1 MANTYVDYT
10 AVASQTDYN
19 FSFEY
24 LRDEHVKVKVNG
36 TLVTNYTI
44 VTSPTPTK
52 IRFNTAPVAGSAIKI
67 YRDSRGDFS
76 PLVDFVNGSVLT
88 ESELDES
95 YKHNLFV
102 SQEASEGQGGEQ
114 LTKKGLPNYDAEG
127 NKIINLGTPTD
138 ATDAANK
145 AYTDQTVDAAIA
157 LGGSPAIVSLGG
169 YDVTALGTSI
179 TKSLANWTNDL
190 NSPIATGSTT
200 ARSLADRFAE
210 VVNVLDYIPSSEH
223 TAIADGTT
231 TYNAKDDIT
240 SAVTNAAGGVLYFP
254 SGTYKINAE
263 IDLNNIIV
271 KGDNVSIKHHT
282 SNAHFL
288 FSIDSDVT
296 VEGIDFYGE
305 ATNFS
310 GGDAAYSNKS
320 CVEIKK
326 DNNKIIN
333 CGFYEL
339 DHFGI
344 YMGWD
349 GGASF
354 YLADNNIVQNCTFE
368 NATQT
373 LSIGDRGRM
382 GVRIGGGRYNKILNN
397 KFKNLTVGVS
407 CFLNDDGTGTAST
420 TNFFENVSHNI
431 YESNYVEN
439 MTEHGI
445 YIASGSFQVIANNV
459 VKNVSNAC
467 LKVRGKNNT
476 ITGNTLDSSGNL
488 AGSNPIGIQLDES
501 TSETTCDGNVVKSQS
516 VGIFISGSGWAAFK
530 STQGF
535 SATDSM
541 TGVSV
546 SNNIVECYDVSD
558 TAIRVGIKAL
568 GDDKQY
574 FGEGFKINNNRIIDF
589 NTGIWIGDC
598 GNISISDN
606 YAKGAGTYASSQY
619 GNGISF
625 SDANSGGLILSN
637 FVKNFPQDGIY
648 LSASTND
655 SLLVKN
661 NISTDNARW
670 GLFENITSG
679 TTRCRIIDNMLVDN
693 TSGSLS
699 DETTF
704 IHDNIVNRGSSIERQ
719 QLYYE
724 SGNPTVATTAGSF
737 IVGLR
742 YHILS
747 VGTTDFTTIGSADN
761 NLGTVFTATGVGTGT
776 GTAITTAANRGQ
788 IYIDS
793 ATSNI
798 YISKAF
804 DSNSDWVQVN

>member
-1 MANTYVDYT
+1 MSNIQVQLRRGTT
-10 AVASQTDYN
+10 AQHGLFTGAQ
-19 FSFEY
+19 
-24 LRDEHVKVKVNG
+24 G
-36 TLVTNYTI
+36 
-44 VTSPTPTK
+44 
-52 IRFNTAPVAGSAIKI
+52 
-67 YRDSRGDFS
+67 
-76 PLVDFVNGSVLT
+76 
-88 ESELDES
+88 EL
-95 YKHNLFV
+95 
-102 SQEASEGQGGEQ
+102 
-114 LTKKGLPNYDAEG
+114 
-127 NKIINLGTPTD
+127 
-138 ATDAANK
+138 
-145 AYTDQTVDAAIA
+145 TVDTDKNALVLHDGSTAGGIEAAKNE
-157 LGGSPAIVSLGG
+157 
-169 YDVTALGTSI
+169 VT
-179 TKSLANWTNDL
+179 
-190 NSPIATGSTT
+190 ATGSTT
-200 ARSLADRFAE
+200 ARSLADRFAD
-210 VVNVLDYIPSSEH
+210 VVNVLDYIPTTEH

-240 SAVTNAAGGVLYFP
+240 SAVTSAAGGVLYFP
-254 SGTYKINAE
+254 AGTYKVDAE

-305 ATNFS
+305 ATDFAN
-310 GGDAAYSNKS
+310 GDASYSNKS

-339 DHFGI
+339 DYFGI
-344 YMGWD
+344 WMGWD

-382 GVRIGGGRYNKILNN
+382 GVRIGGGQYNKILNN

-407 CFLNDDGTGTAST
+407 CFLNDDGTGTSSST
-420 TNFFENVSHNI
+420 SFFEKVSHNI

-476 ITGNTLDSSGNL
+476 ITGNTLDSSGAL

-501 TSETTCDGNVVKSQS
+501 TSETTCDGNVVKSQY
-516 VGIFISGSGWAAFK
+516 VGILISGTGWATFK
-530 STQGF
+530 TAQGF
-535 SATDSM
+535 AATDSM

-546 SNNIVECYDVSD
+546 SNNIVECYDVSNTD
-558 TAIRVGIKAL
+558 IRVGIRAV

-589 NTGIWIGDC
+589 NTGVWIGDC

-606 YAKGAGTYASSQY
+606 YAKGAGTYVSNQY

-625 SDANSGGLILSN
+625 NEANSGGLILSN
-637 FVKNFPQDGIY
+637 FVKDFPQDGIY
-648 LSASTND
+648 LSATTND

-670 GLFENITSG
+670 GLFENITGG

-704 IHDNIVNRGSSIERQ
+704 IHDNIVNRGSSIEKQ
-719 QLYYE
+719 NLYYE
-724 SGNPTVATTAGSF
+724 SGDPTVATTAGSF

-747 VGTTDFTTIGSADN
+747 VGTTDFTLIGSADN
-761 NLGTVFTATGVGTGT
+761 NLGTVFTATGAGTGT
-776 GTAITTAANRGQ
+776 GTAITTATNRGQ

-793 ATSNI
+793 ATGNI

-804 DSNSDWVQVN
+804 DGSSDWVQVN